1 MFNKHPMLIKSY
13 SFKQARKKVTCAL
26 FLLGLCLFA
35 TPTLTAQQ
43 PDDDDDTNFGPVFV
57 RRFSGGGKFRYLPLE
72 TMAKGT
78 LSTSV
83 IDTVDVDARSSG
95 DSSRYGYG
103 LTTQVAV
110 TKKWAFA
117 LELLSSKIEYNTVR
131 EVTTYIVDPFEN
143 VLLETQLVS
152 SDETTSARL
161 WDIPVLFRYY
171 NKSRFNRGPRVFFE
185 GGAVVRRATDIS
197 TSIETTT
204 STTNPNVEGM
214 TDCCDKSPAR
224 VANPNALG
232 GAVGI
237 GLQLID
243 DVGIRVVPGFRYTR
257 WFSNAFRRP
266 AHPVREASTRG
277 DHCFDL
283 LTERAR
289 PHLCTSAAC
298 IYNDDPARKHPRE
311 PARCRSGSP
320 APQRK
325 CSNVVLH
332 GPFNQQ
338 GTDGRTTRT
347 TGFRAG

>member
-1 MFNKHPMLIKSY
+1 MVNKHPMLIKSY
-13 SFKQARKKVTCAL
+13 SFEQARKKVTCAL

-57 RRFSGGGKFRYLPLE
+57 RRFSAGGKFRYLPLE

-83 IDTVDVDARSSG
+83 IDTVDVDARSRG

-131 EVTTYIVDPFEN
+131 AVTTYIVDPFEN

-197 TSIETTT
+197 TSIETKT
-204 STTNPNVEGM
+204 STTNPDVEEM
-214 TDCCDKSPAR
+214 TDCCDKAPAR

-257 WFSNAFRRP
+257 WFSNAF
-266 AHPVREASTRG
+266 
-277 DHCFDL
+277 
-283 LTERAR
+283 
-289 PHLCTSAAC
+289 
-298 IYNDDPARKHPRE
+298 DDPPT
-311 PARCRSGSP
+311 RSERHQLEVTI
-320 APQRK
+320 A
-325 CSNVVLH
+325 LT
-332 GPFNQQ
+332 F
-338 GTDGRTTRT
+338 
-347 TGFRAG
+347 